1 MTAKSTSSTAKAS
14 AESLAPPWQAARHL
28 TLIVCALV
36 FLFPVVW
43 LLLTGFKPYA
53 ELFVSPPT
61 LLPLAP
67 TLINFSEGWAIGG
80 GKGIGDSL
88 IVGSISTLLCLLL
101 GFPAAYALARHFPAT
116 GQLSFTIL
124 SLRMLPPI
132 VPVIGFY
139 LLYQELAL
147 FDTYTGLVI
156 VYTFMNLPLV
166 IWLLAEFIRQIPRT
180 YEDAARIDGAPW
192 YRMFLDILLPMALPG
207 IVTAGIL
214 SMMFAWNEFLF
225 SLVLT
230 GETVITLPK
239 ALASFFLFQ
248 QPNWGQLGAIGILAI
263 GPLLVLSYYMQRYLI
278 RSFSA
283 GLGGR

>member
-1 MTAKSTSSTAKAS
+1 MS
-14 AESLAPPWQAARHL
+14 ALRVSPGQAARHL
-28 TLIVCALV
+28 VLVACAVV
-36 FLFPVVW
+36 FLFPALW

-53 ELFVSPPT
+53 ELFSSPPT
-61 LLPLAP
+61 VFPVAP
-67 TLINFSEGWAIGG
+67 TLINFSEGWKIGG

-88 IVGSISTLLCLLL
+88 IVGSISTLLCLLI
-101 GFPAAYALARHFPAT
+101 GFPAAYALARHFPQH

-139 LLYQELAL
+139 LLYQEVGL

-166 IWLLAEFIRQIPRT
+166 IWLLSEFIRQIPRS

-192 YRMFLDILLPMALPG
+192 WRILIDVLLPMALPG

-225 SLVLT
+225 VLVLA
-230 GETVITLPK
+230 GENVITLPK

-248 QPNWGQLGAIGILAI
+248 QPNWGQLGAIGIVAI

-283 GLGGR
+283 ELGGR